1 MKEKNDQEIDLFLS
15 KAIKELEYEEVPL
28 DFTSKVLAK
37 IEKSK
42 VESAS
47 IVYRPLISKTAWL
60 AIGLILI
67 LVFSVLGFYG
77 NFSSKDWLFSLKWN
91 TVGNINFLNSLPKFD
106 FFDSTVYGF
115 IGFTIFIFIQI
126 VYLKRYFSKRNVII

>member
-15 KAIKELEYEEVPL
+15 KAIKELEYEKVPS
-28 DFTSKVLAK
+28 DFTSKLLAK

-42 VESAS
+42 VESAFMD
-47 IVYRPLISKTAWL
+47 YKPLISKTAWL

-67 LVFSVLGFYG
+67 LVFSVLSFYG

-91 TVGNINFLNSLPKFD
+91 TVGNINFLNFLPKFD